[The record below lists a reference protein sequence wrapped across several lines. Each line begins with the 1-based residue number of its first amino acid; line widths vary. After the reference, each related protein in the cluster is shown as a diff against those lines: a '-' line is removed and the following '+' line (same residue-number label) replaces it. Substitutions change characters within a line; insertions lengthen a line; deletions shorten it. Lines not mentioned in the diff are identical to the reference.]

1 MAIAHRV
8 EQGDTVVAMNLP
20 ARRRIQQITLV
31 VLLCILTA
39 APELRA
45 SESIRIGT
53 TPVFLD
59 DQVSFINAWRDYLE
73 QHTNRRVVFVR
84 RGSYAEI
91 HELLQRGEIDFAWTC
106 GYPYVRLRQQLRLL
120 AVPVY
125 RGKPLYQSYLI
136 VPSTDTATQSFRDLK
151 GKVFAYSDPNSN
163 SGWLVPQSEMRRQG
177 LDPARL
183 FRKSFFTLAHRK
195 VVEAVGSG
203 LADGGAVDG
212 YVWET
217 LAQQHPEVT
226 TRTRIVWKS
235 DEYGFPPFVARRSV
249 SESDFQHLQYVLLNM
264 NRDKLGR
271 SLLAQLN
278 LDGFIVGGKTLFAS
292 IEANM
297 NFVAAR

>member
-1 MAIAHRV
+1 MTPPRRGLLFRIALPILALYVSIFAPAIGAN
-8 EQGDTVVAMNLP
+8 EPL
-20 ARRRIQQITLV
+20 
-31 VLLCILTA
+31 
-39 APELRA
+39 
-45 SESIRIGT
+45 RIGT

-136 VPSTDTATQSFRDLK
+136 VPSTDTTTRSFHDLK

-163 SGWLVPQSEMRRQG
+163 SGWLVPQYEMRRQG
-177 LDPARL
+177 LDTSRL
-183 FRKSFFTLAHRK
+183 FRKSFFTFAHRK
-195 VVEAVGSG
+195 VVEAVGAG

-217 LAQQHPEVT
+217 LARQHPDVT
-226 TRTRIVWKS
+226 ARTRIVWKS
-235 DEYGFPPFVARRSV
+235 DEYGFPPLVARRSV
-249 SESDFQHLQYVLLNM
+249 SDDDFQHLQYVLLRM
-264 NRDKLGR
+264 HRDPTGR
-271 SLLAQLN
+271 NLLAQLN
-278 LDGFIVGGKTLFAS
+278 LDGFTAGSDALFTR

-297 NFVAAR
+297 NTVAAR

>member
-1 MAIAHRV
+1 MAIMTRPHR
-8 EQGDTVVAMNLP
+8 GLFFRIALP
-20 ARRRIQQITLV
+20 
-31 VLLCILTA
+31 VLALCVSIFTPA
-39 APELRA
+39 IGA
-45 SESIRIGT
+45 SEPIRIGT

-59 DQVSFINAWRDYLE
+59 DQVSFVNAWRDYLE

-120 AVPVY
+120 AVPLY

-136 VPSTDTATQSFRDLK
+136 VPNTDTTTQSFRDLK

-163 SGWLVPQSEMRRQG
+163 SGWLVPQYEMRRHG
-177 LDPARL
+177 LDTSKL
-183 FRKSFFTLAHRK
+183 FRKSFFTFAHRK
-195 VVEAVGSG
+195 VVEAVGAG

-217 LAQQHPEVT
+217 LARQHPDVT
-226 TRTRIVWKS
+226 ARTRIIWKS
-235 DEYGFPPFVARRSV
+235 DEYGFPPLVARRSV
-249 SESDFQHLQYVLLNM
+249 SDDDFQHLQYVLLRM
-264 NRDKLGR
+264 HRDAAGR
-271 SLLAQLN
+271 RLLAQLN
-278 LDGFIVGGKTLFAS
+278 LDGFTAGSDALFAR

-297 NFVAAR
+297 NTVAAR